1 MDKDLSVF
9 RCHERILWLL
19 GLSICVFGSPRAVM
33 VPGFFVPLQNQT
45 HTNMKKETKDRIRKS
60 LAKLE
65 RALDERNEYMAAR
78 RAYLFRDP
86 RKKILPS

>member
-9 RCHERILWLL
+9 RCHERILWVL
-19 GLSICVFGSPRAVM
+19 GLSTMCFWWPRAVM

-45 HTNMKKETKDRIRKS
+45 HTNMKKETKERIRKS

-65 RALDERNEYMAAR
+65 RALDERNEYMAR

>member
-1 MDKDLSVF
+1 
-9 RCHERILWLL
+9 
-19 GLSICVFGSPRAVM
+19 M

-45 HTNMKKETKDRIRKS
+45 HTNMKKETKERIRKS
-60 LAKLE
+60 LAQLE

-86 RKKILPS
+86 GKKILPS

>member
-1 MDKDLSVF
+1 
-9 RCHERILWLL
+9 
-19 GLSICVFGSPRAVM
+19 M

-60 LAKLE
+60 LAQLE
-65 RALDERNEYMAAR
+65 RALDERNEYMAAH

>member
-1 MDKDLSVF
+1 MDKGLSVF

-33 VPGFFVPLQNQT
+33 VPGFFVPLQDQT

-60 LAKLE
+60 LAQLE
-65 RALDERNEYMAAR
+65 RAMDERNEYMAAR

>member
-1 MDKDLSVF
+1 
-9 RCHERILWLL
+9 
-19 GLSICVFGSPRAVM
+19 M

-78 RAYLFRDP
+78 EAYLFRDP